1 MSPASSGSS
10 VTGAK
15 RAATPTVIDEYLASI
30 PEPGC
35 STLSKVCE
43 TIRSVVPDGTS
54 ETITYRMPV
63 WKYKGLLVGV
73 VAYSNHCGL
82 CVMNP
87 SVMDLFQ
94 EEIAKLDTTKG
105 TIRFPIDKPLPASF
119 VKKLVKAR
127 IEQNE
132 SKKKR

>member
-1 MSPASSGSS
+1 MPKPRKVPS
-10 VTGAK
+10 
-15 RAATPTVIDEYLASI
+15 VIDDYLASL
-30 PEPGC
+30 PEPARA
-35 STLSKVCE
+35 TLSKVCE
-43 TIRSVVPDGTS
+43 TIRSVVPAGTT

-63 WKYKGLLVGV
+63 WKYKGVLIGV

-87 SVMDLFQ
+87 SVMELFP
-94 EEIAKLDTTKG
+94 EDIAKFDTTKG
-105 TIRFPIDKPLPASF
+105 TIRFAIDKPLPLAF

-127 IEQNE
+127 VEQNE

>member
-1 MSPASSGSS
+1 MPKLSG
-10 VTGAK
+10 TGA
-15 RAATPTVIDEYLASI
+15 AAKAAKEPSVIDDYLASLA
-30 PEPGC
+30 EPARA
-35 STLSKVCE
+35 TLSKVCE
-43 TIRSVVPDGTS
+43 AIRSVVPAGTT

-87 SVMDLFQ
+87 SVMALFP
-94 EEIAKLDTTKG
+94 EDIARFDTTKG
-105 TIRFPIDKPLPASF
+105 TIRFPVGKPLPLAF

-127 IEQNE
+127 VEQNE
-132 SKKKR
+132 SKKKQ